1 MKTVRLEVSGDQAP
15 IGIAAWAVT
24 EDFVAIIEL
33 GETYEDLANFVGDLD
48 DRRRLLDCKSVQPPE
63 HRAPEK
69 AFLGRL
75 KH

>member
-1 MKTVRLEVSGDQAP
+1 VKTVRLEVSGDQAL
-15 IGIAAWAVT
+15 IGFAPWDVT
-24 EDFVAIIEL
+24 EDFVATIES

-69 AFLGRL
+69 ALLRRL

>member
-24 EDFVAIIEL
+24 EDFVAIIES

-69 AFLGRL
+69 ALLGRL

>member
-15 IGIAAWAVT
+15 IGTAAWAVT
-24 EDFVAIIEL
+24 EDFVAIIES

-48 DRRRLLDCKSVQPPE
+48 DRRRLLDRKSVPPSE
-63 HRAPEK
+63 YRAPEK

-75 KH
+75 KY

>member
-1 MKTVRLEVSGDQAP
+1 MKTVRLESSDDQAP
-15 IGIAAWAVT
+15 IGTAAWAVT
-24 EDFVAIIEL
+24 EDFVAIIES

-48 DRRRLLDCKSVQPPE
+48 DGRRLLDCKSVPPPE

-75 KH
+75 KY